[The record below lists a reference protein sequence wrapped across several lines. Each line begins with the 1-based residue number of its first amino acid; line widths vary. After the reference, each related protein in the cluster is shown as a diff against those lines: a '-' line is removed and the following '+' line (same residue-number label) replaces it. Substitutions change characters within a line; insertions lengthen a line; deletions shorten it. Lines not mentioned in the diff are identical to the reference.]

1 MIILEKPYVS
11 DFLVDTIQKNNF
23 SVLDNEVA
31 REYFAKNELIS
42 ADKAKEIAQNE
53 LVYSNSE
60 NSIDWILNNLK
71 GSKLVDMITLSKNKA
86 SFRSAINQI
95 FPDYFFK
102 EVSYAEIKN
111 ISAKNLKFP
120 LILKPS
126 VGFLSFGVFPVQNEE
141 EWAETLAKL
150 DSEIEKI
157 KSIFPLNVVDT
168 DKFVIEQMI
177 DGDEFAIDAYF
188 DKNGE
193 ATILNIYMHPFFDG
207 KDVSDR
213 VYFTSKSI
221 ITKHLP
227 VFKELLDKIGK
238 VAGYKNFPF
247 HLELRYDGKTAIPIE
262 LNPLRFCGWCITD
275 LTYFAW
281 GINIYEYFLNQ
292 QKTDWDKIVAEKD
305 DSIYYFTIGDIPNN
319 IDKNTI
325 SIVDYDKYL
334 TNISNPIEIRKIDYK
349 NNPIFAIVFAK
360 TNNFDE
366 IKNLLALNM
375 SDFITCI

>member
-157 KSIFPLNVVDT
+157 KGIFPLNVVDT

>member
-157 KSIFPLNVVDT
+157 KGIFPLNVVDT

-334 TNISNPIEIRKIDYK
+334 TNISNPLEIRKIDYK

>member
-11 DFLVDTIQKNNF
+11 DFLVDTIKKNNF

-42 ADKAKEIAQNE
+42 ADRAKEIAQNE

-71 GSKLVDMITLSKNKA
+71 GSKLVDMIALSKNKA
-86 SFRSAINQI
+86 SFRSAIKQI

-111 ISAKNLKFP
+111 ISAKDLKFP

-141 EWAETLAKL
+141 EWTETLAKL

-157 KSIFPLNVVDT
+157 KGIFPLNVVDT

-177 DGDEFAIDAYF
+177 DGEEFAIDAYF
-188 DKNGE
+188 DENGE

-281 GINIYEYFLNQ
+281 GVNIYEYFLNQ
-292 QKTDWDKIVAEKD
+292 QKPDWYKIMAEKD

-325 SIVDYDKYL
+325 SNVDYDKYL
-334 TNISNPIEIRKIDYK
+334 TNISNPLEIRKIDYK